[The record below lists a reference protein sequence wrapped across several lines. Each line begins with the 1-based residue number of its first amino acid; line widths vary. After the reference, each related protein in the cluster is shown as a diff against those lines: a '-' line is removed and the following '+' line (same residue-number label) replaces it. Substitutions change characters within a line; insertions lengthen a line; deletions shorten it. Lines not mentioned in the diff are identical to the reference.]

1 MNDVSRKYAISLSLL
16 AILSLTT
23 LATISVDPD
32 LTGLQSASVYLR
44 GLGKVSGAFVL
55 VDESSGYRLEGVI
68 ASGGI
73 VGSESGYKAQIIS
86 STGAELEGSGY
97 KLVLWPMTTGTLSS
111 LPTTD
116 ETFYC
121 IEGQSCTF
129 TGSFSDVDVGT
140 EVTFGWAL
148 FIGNT
153 EIDFGTTVVT
163 IPDDGQVSRDF
174 TGTFDNSGTYTLTF
188 VVTDDGV
195 ETTTDA
201 DMHVLIPG
209 DINKDSKV
217 CFDDIESFVDVYGK
231 GCNDAGYNSLAD
243 ISLDLDSKA
252 DCSIDFNDVE
262 RLVDF
267 YGEGG
272 C

>member
-1 MNDVSRKYAISLSLL
+1 MGTK
-16 AILSLTT
+16 
-23 LATISVDPD
+23 VDFGWKLINED
-32 LTGLQSASVYLR
+32 GN
-44 GLGKVSGAFVL
+44 
-55 VDESSGYRLEGVI
+55 
-68 ASGGI
+68 I
-73 VGSESGYKAQIIS
+73 VGDGVVEVDII
-86 STGAELEGSGY
+86 
-97 KLVLWPMTTGTLSS
+97 
-111 LPTTD
+111 
-116 ETFYC
+116 ET
-121 IEGQSCTF
+121 E
-129 TGSFSDVDVGT
+129 
-140 EVTFGWAL
+140 
-148 FIGNT
+148 
-153 EIDFGTTVVT
+153 
-163 IPDDGQVSRDF
+163 VSRDF
-174 TGTFDNSGTYTLTF
+174 TGTFDNSGTYTITF
-188 VVTDDGV
+188 VVTDEGV

-209 DINKDSKV
+209 DINMDGKV